1 MKGSGQLKLSFR
13 AKFLKILRTTLLN
26 MSDLFHIRHEC
37 EETPHC

>member
-1 MKGSGQLKLSFR
+1 
-13 AKFLKILRTTLLN
+13 